1 MKKSELAKMVKEEV
15 AAIRKLNEADVTL
28 PAEVKRFMGKFVGAL
43 KSSGLNRKRQLAV
56 LGGVINAMNLEPS
69 KLMMMIKKIKRGM
82 SVDEFKVFEGKLL
95 KEDKLTPEQKKF
107 AEPIFKAAAKK
118 GGFKIKSIY
127 MSRQPIAEIHVFQYG
142 KDSGSLFSV
151 WGNTLTQKAAN
162 EIGKA
167 IVKNDR
173 DFFMGEKSYRP
184 KFKVSKDTEYLY
196 IYEAAE
202 FSGMKY
208 DRKEYDRL
216 FRNN

>member
-1 MKKSELAKMVKEEV
+1 MKIKKAQLKNI
-15 AAIRKLNEADVTL
+15 IREGIKVVLNEN
-28 PAEVKRFMGKFVGAL
+28 KRKPRLV
-43 KSSGLNRKRQLAV
+43 
-56 LGGVINAMNLEPS
+56 
-69 KLMMMIKKIKRGM
+69 
-82 SVDEFKVFEGKLL
+82 
-95 KEDKLTPEQKKF
+95 EDKLTPEQKKF

-151 WGNTLTQKAAN
+151 WGTTLTQKAAN

-167 IVKNDR
+167 IVKNDS
-173 DFFMGEKSYRP
+173 DFFMGEKAYRP

-196 IYEAAE
+196 LREAAD
-202 FSGMKY
+202 FAGMKY
-208 DRKEYDRL
+208 DRDEYDRL

>member
-69 KLMMMIKKIKRGM
+69 KLMMMIKKIKRGI

-95 KEDKLTPEQKKF
+95 KEDKLPPEQKKF
-107 AEPIFKAAAKK
+107 VTPIFQAAAKK
-118 GGFKIKSIY
+118 GGFKIKKIY
-127 MSRQPIAEIHVFQYG
+127 LSRQPIAEIHVFQYG

-167 IVKNDR
+167 IVKNDS
-173 DFFMGEKSYRP
+173 DFFMGEKAYRP

-196 IYEAAE
+196 LREAAD
-202 FSGMKY
+202 FAGMKY
-208 DRKEYDRL
+208 DRDEYDRL